1 MLTKWTTQPPMCD
14 DVDDAD
20 STYVWNAKT
29 PAHVEQCDHIAILI
43 ARVLHGNA
51 AQFSD
56 IA

>member
-1 MLTKWTTQPPMCD
+1 MCD
-14 DVDDAD
+14 DIDDAVA
-20 STYVWNAKT
+20 TYVWNTKT